1 MSKEFNI
8 AKADKKQ
15 IIADYKKHKAE
26 LKAEK
31 KAYQLKQDEIDK
43 RMTPEQKK
51 EIEARAKEIKAAKA
65 KEEEEK
71 ESKAKADKVEL
82 ANKLKGMTKE
92 EKKAF
97 LAKRKQEITAKRLNE
112 YQTKSAA
119 KNSKLD
125 KLTEELQSRYDA
137 GGRIHLFFH
146 NLNCSKFCRFFS
158 DGWLKFSIMHPT
170 LAHLIYMVFFFIV
183 FSEGV
188 TIVQFLIMLFLPYA
202 FQSLS
207 GQAFVWPQITLWS
220 WSSVGYD
227 GATNMVWGL
236 FNEPVVYGTDG
247 QVLANGGLGNFIAFE
262 IAVFVA
268 QIINFPL
275 QRNITYKSHG
285 NPWYQAMW
293 YFIGWVLI
301 SLLVNAIW
309 GFVNPILLHYM
320 DAQGAASALYALIKT
335 FITGTISMVIFF
347 FIFMIIF
354 PSGAADTSKD
364 VARQEVIAKYGLDK
378 VSD

>member
-1 MSKEFNI
+1 MSKELNI
-8 AKADKKQ
+8 VKEDKKA
-15 IIADYKKHKAE
+15 IIAQYKQHKAE

-31 KAYQLKQDEIDK
+31 KAYQLKQEEIDRK
-43 RMTPEQKK
+43 MTPEQKK
-51 EIEARAKEIKAAKA
+51 EIEDKAKEIKALKA

-71 ESKAKADKVEL
+71 KAKAKAEKVAL
-82 ANKLKGMTKE
+82 ANELEGMTKE
-92 EKKAF
+92 ERKSF
-97 LAKRKQEITAKRLNE
+97 LENKKQETTLQRLNE
-112 YQTKSAA
+112 YQSRLTA
-119 KNSKLD
+119 KNAKQRKL
-125 KLTEELQSRYDA
+125 KEELEGRYDL
-137 GGRIHLFFH
+137 GGRIRLFFH
-146 NLNCSKFCRFFS
+146 DLNGSKFCRFFS
-158 DGWLKFSIMHPT
+158 DGWLKLSIMHPA

-207 GQAFVWPQITLWS
+207 GQAFVWPQIVLWS
-220 WSSVGYD
+220 WGEVGYD
-227 GATNMVWGL
+227 GAANMVWGI
-236 FNEPVVYGTDG
+236 FNEPVVYGSDG

-268 QIINFPL
+268 QVINFPL

-309 GFVNPILLHYM
+309 GFVNPLLLHYM

-347 FIFMIIF
+347 FIFMVIF

-364 VARQEVIAKYGLDK
+364 IARRDVIAKYGLDK
-378 VSD
+378 ASD